1 MCLPDEQCYDPEQDR
16 VCRGA
21 PVDVPAGPVVGAEKC
36 VAKNSTVCLFNDDCH
51 DPDQNGGVLC
61 PADMQCIDNA
71 AVCRSDPAASV
82 CVEEADVCRPPR
94 TCICIRG
101 ICP

>member
-1 MCLPDEQCYDPEQDR
+1 MNLMNQR
-16 VCRGA
+16 IIG
-21 PVDVPAGPVVGAEKC
+21 GIFLLGIVG
-36 VAKNSTVCLFNDDCH
+36 L
-51 DPDQNGGVLC
+51 
-61 PADMQCIDNA
+61 ADMQCVDNA
-71 AVCRSDPAASV
+71 AVCRRVNDPDRDPAASV

>member
-1 MCLPDEQCYDPEQDR
+1 MQG
-16 VCRGA
+16 GA

-61 PADMQCIDNA
+61 PADMQCVDDA
-71 AVCRSDPAASV
+71 AVCRRVNDPGRDPAASV
-82 CVEEADVCRPPR
+82 CVEEADVCRPQRPNLEKNVA
-94 TCICIRG
+94 TG
-101 ICP
+101 TKFPSLP